1 LAFKRE
7 ECPFI
12 SALTP
17 LAVTNTPNS
26 RYLYANNIS
35 FFLFVAILVSYP
47 VWHAIFLYRNRAR
60 LEEEEF
66 KNNFAQAFGEI
77 DPREST

>member
-1 LAFKRE
+1 LNW
-7 ECPFI
+7 
-12 SALTP
+12 STG
-17 LAVTNTPNS
+17 
-26 RYLYANNIS
+26 YLYANNIS